1 MVYVNLCGY
10 KWSNPKKFLMA
21 GVTALLTLTGYFAAV
36 LSLLDI
42 MNIIDL
48 KSMWLIIYIYFLLSP
63 SIYIL

>member
-48 KSMWLIIYIYFLLSP
+48 KSM
-63 SIYIL
+63 